1 MERHSTGGGGRQDEG
16 GLGATPLRMATAA
29 AAGGSADGVARR
41 MFSRP
46 RLENGGRRSVL
57 GHMLFNKL

>member
-1 MERHSTGGGGRQDEG
+1 M
-16 GLGATPLRMATAA
+16 RMATAA
-29 AAGGSADGVARR
+29 AGGAGVARR

-46 RLENGGRRSVL
+46 RLENAAGRRSVL

>member
-1 MERHSTGGGGRQDEG
+1 MERHSSGGGRQDEG
-16 GLGATPLRMATAA
+16 GPGATPLRMVTA

>member
-29 AAGGSADGVARR
+29 AGGGADGVARR